1 MVADQDWLAFSISAN
16 DFVIVRVSDR
26 YSIGDCHIVANRNT
40 LKAENGAVIIEI
52 AASKLEAGIACD
64 CNLAASVNLKITPN
78 EQSALLANEKKSRIK
93 AIIWPSVAN
102 AKLAK
107 PFDKSTFCVK
117 IPSCFDRPK
126 IWDCCESAML
136 VVLS

>member
-1 MVADQDWLAFSISAN
+1 MRARRPLATGWNVSCDHRASANDGAIGNGDTLEDCGPHADPDMVADQDWLAFSISAN

-64 CNLAASVNLKITPN
+64 CNLAASVNLKI
-78 EQSALLANEKKSRIK
+78 
-93 AIIWPSVAN
+93 
-102 AKLAK
+102 
-107 PFDKSTFCVK
+107 
-117 IPSCFDRPK
+117 
-126 IWDCCESAML
+126 
-136 VVLS
+136 